1 MLVGRMGGFLGVG
14 VCWWVVEGMS
24 GLLGSG
30 WVVGEWVGCWGVGGL
45 LRSGWVVGEWV
56 VC

>member
-1 MLVGRMGGFLGVG
+1 MGGLLGSG
-14 VCWWVVEGMS
+14 WVVEEWVSCWGVG

-30 WVVGEWVGCWGVGGL
+30 WVVGEWV
-45 LRSGWVVGEWV
+45 